1 MLLPKK
7 RIRCHHFG
15 EHNNMYIIYNR
26 FYNTTSKYI
35 NPLNPDLNS
44 ICYLLALLG
53 AHHFLHVRRMRVK
66 DTGRSRVMNTQ
77 QTIPV
82 VVQPAAWFYG
92 LSFFWDCGFESRA
105 AEWMCIFCE
114 CCVVR

>member
-1 MLLPKK
+1 LGRSATGKK
-7 RIRCHHFG
+7 KNGRIEGRISFDWKLITCG
-15 EHNNMYIIYNR
+15 LI
-26 FYNTTSKYI
+26 NTL
-35 NPLNPDLNS
+35 NVELNP